1 LAEKAKQ
8 GISAG
13 VEGGLNVVAPGLQL
27 GTTVMEM
34 RARRANEAEVR
45 KALEIGAGTKK

>member
-8 GISAG
+8 GIG
-13 VEGGLNVVAPGLQL
+13 VAAEGGLNMAVPFLQL
-27 GTTVMEM
+27 GTTVKEM